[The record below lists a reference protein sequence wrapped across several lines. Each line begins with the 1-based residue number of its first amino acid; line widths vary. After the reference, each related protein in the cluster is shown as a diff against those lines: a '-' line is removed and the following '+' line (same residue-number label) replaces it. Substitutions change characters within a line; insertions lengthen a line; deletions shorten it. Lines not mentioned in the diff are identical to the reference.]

1 MLVSIGICKEMQSAQ
16 GGDPTSIR
24 IVPVDIHTEQHEDP
38 RQEPS
43 GQSQDK
49 GHAWYVEMGTM
60 YV

>member
-1 MLVSIGICKEMQSAQ
+1 MQSAQ